1 MKNLENNLKQKF
13 IDQYLMVNF
22 YQKMIYPVMM
32 SMPLHFALWTS
43 NI

>member
-1 MKNLENNLKQKF
+1 MKNLENKTKF

-32 SMPLHFALWTS
+32 SMPLHLELP
-43 NI
+43 I

>member
-1 MKNLENNLKQKF
+1 MKNLENKTKL

-22 YQKMIYPVMM
+22 YQKMIYPVNDVIA
-32 SMPLHFALWTS
+32 FALRTS